1 VRTLDGRSLGYIP
14 RDRTL
19 LFQQDLC
26 FGHVQSAGR
35 QGEEGLWGFN
45 IVAQPTVPPVEV
57 HAWPAALRPHLHLSG
72 QVGALLELRERNP
85 AATSHAAT
93 LLQQLNSWSPADT
106 QLYLGHVAD
115 VAAARSRQQGWRL
128 DLQWLQ
134 ERGVVLPPPLEA
146 LSRSA

>member
-1 VRTLDGRSLGYIP
+1 MLSMRCT
-14 RDRTL
+14 
-19 LFQQDLC
+19 
-26 FGHVQSAGR
+26 
-35 QGEEGLWGFN
+35 
-45 IVAQPTVPPVEV
+45 
-57 HAWPAALRPHLHLSG
+57 HARCPQLHPSNPHLHQPSYCVCSLPLRP